1 MFSPHLYCETNWLTL
16 THLNSNT
23 YIIPIISWSDKT
35 SKAQLLRRVSLC
47 FKKCLSLISWLVKK
61 QRKSLKTEI
70 CSNGL
75 NCISL
80 MSCLNT
86 AIQRLIRSQAA
97 LCEWFDLVQGAIGKH
112 SSCEVLYIQW
122 LASIPR
128 AEAAAIAAADIV
140 RSCDNLPVIEL
151 AVFRCVVIHWT
162 SEIKD
167 YKPLW
172 ATGQTKEAG
181 RVEEKTRPGNGHGTQ
196 FPTRQRRKCEDMCH
210 WYFD

>member
-1 MFSPHLYCETNWLTL
+1 
-16 THLNSNT
+16 
-23 YIIPIISWSDKT
+23 
-35 SKAQLLRRVSLC
+35 
-47 FKKCLSLISWLVKK
+47 
-61 QRKSLKTEI
+61 
-70 CSNGL
+70 
-75 NCISL
+75 

-97 LCEWFDLVQGAIGKH
+97 LYEWFDLVQGAIGKH
-112 SSCEVLYIQW
+112 SSCEILYIQW
-122 LASIPR
+122 LASILQ
-128 AEAAAIAAADIV
+128 AAAAAVAAADIV
-140 RSCDNLPVIEL
+140 RSCDNLPVIES

-181 RVEEKTRPGNGHGTQ
+181 RVEEKTGQVLDMAHNFLQDREGNMKTM
-196 FPTRQRRKCEDMCH
+196 MCH